1 MDWDVAGLD
10 KDVPMPI
17 GMSGFKSSYR
27 ALAWSFRKGRDFWRM
42 ACRTLRKTLN
52 LRQANLRDS
61 RKSQEMW
68 RQRYVEE
75 AKRAAE
81 LQARVKELEARLAAA
96 ERQPARA
103 TSNDSQPAVPCQ
115 PSPEDPCPKGGQYSA
130 SLMQLW
136 IQLVTVANVPLNGV
150 AAVLQV
156 VSRYLGRSL
165 PGPDSS
171 TGRSWLLRLGWHELT
186 RPLEI
191 ADDWI
196 WIIDHT
202 VQIGQQKVLVIVG
215 LRAAQLPPAGQALK
229 RKDLQLIALVP
240 QVAANQHTV
249 CAELERAVN
258 RTGVPRTILSD
269 HGADLAAGIRRF
281 QERYPE
287 TIDLYDITHKVA
299 CLLKLRF
306 ESDTRWPEFIA
317 AMSKFKNQVAQTEL
331 AGLHPTRLR
340 PKARFMNIAPVIR
353 WGLRVSQVWKNCGRG
368 SVPAGLTAT
377 RVAEK
382 LNWLDEFQAPLAEW
396 SEWITI
402 SQDTLSVVRQDGYS
416 AQTPARL
423 QEKLKSEQS
432 TFPSSQQLATT
443 AQAFV
448 IEQCQV
454 RPAER
459 LPGSSEVLEST
470 FGKWKLLER
479 QQSQGG
485 VTGLILALGTLL
497 GGTAFKTKAE
507 LILAWERSGGKNT
520 TRWIKSKL
528 HQTVTAQRR
537 ALLGGT

>member
-1 MDWDVAGLD
+1 
-10 KDVPMPI
+10 MPI
-17 GMSGFKSSYR
+17 GLSGFKSCYR
-27 ALAWSFRKGRDFWRM
+27 ALAWSFRKGRDFWRTT
-42 ACRTLRKTLN
+42 CHTLRKTLN
-52 LRQANLRDS
+52 LRQVNLRDV
-61 RKSQEMW
+61 RKSKEMW
-68 RQRYVEE
+68 RQRYVDE
-75 AKRAAE
+75 ANRTAE
-81 LQARVKELEARLAAA
+81 LQARVIELEARLAAA
-96 ERQPARA
+96 EREPARTIA
-103 TSNDSQPAVPCQ
+103 TDPKSAAPCAT
-115 PSPEDPCPKGGQYSA
+115 PPEDPCPKGGQYSV

-165 PGPDSS
+165 PCPDGS

-191 ADDWI
+191 AADWI

-249 CAELERAVN
+249 CAELERAVS

-281 QERYPE
+281 QEQYPE

-299 CLLKLRF
+299 CLLRSRF
-306 ESDTRWPEFIA
+306 ESDPRWPQFIA

-340 PKARFMNIAPVIR
+340 PKARFMNVSPVIR
-353 WGLRVSQVWKNCGRG
+353 WGLRVSKVWKNCRQGN
-368 SVPAGLTAT
+368 VPAGLTAT

-382 LNWLDEFQAPLAEW
+382 LNWLDGFQAALVEW
-396 SEWITI
+396 SEWIAI
-402 SQDTLSVVRQDGYS
+402 SQATLSVVRQEGYS
-416 AQTPARL
+416 SQTPAQL
-423 QEKLKSEQS
+423 QQQLENQPS
-432 TFPSSQQLATT
+432 TFASSQQLATT
-443 AQAFV
+443 ARVFV
-448 IEQCQV
+448 AEQCQV

-497 GGTAFKTKAE
+497 GGTAFKVRSE
-507 LILAWERSGGKNT
+507 LILAWERSGGKNST
-520 TRWIKSKL
+520 HWIKSEL
-528 HQTVTAQRR
+528 RQTVTAQRQ

>member
-1 MDWDVAGLD
+1 
-10 KDVPMPI
+10 MPI
-17 GMSGFKSSYR
+17 GLSGFKSSYR
-27 ALAWSFRKGRDFWRM
+27 ALAWSFRKGRDFWRT
-42 ACRTLRKTLN
+42 ACRELRKRLN
-52 LRQANLRDS
+52 LRQVNLRDA

-68 RQRYVEE
+68 HQRYVEE

-81 LQARVKELEARLAAA
+81 LQARVNELEARLAAA
-96 ERQPARA
+96 EKEPARV
-103 TSNDSQPAVPCQ
+103 TPAVPQ
-115 PSPEDPCPKGGQYSA
+115 PAAPCTLPAEDPSPKGGQYSA

-150 AAVLQV
+150 ASVLQI

-165 PGPDSS
+165 PCPDSS

-191 ADDWI
+191 AHDWI

-215 LRAAQLPPAGQALK
+215 LRAAHLPPAGQALK

-249 CAELERAVN
+249 CSELERAVS

-281 QERYPE
+281 QEQYPE

-299 CLLKLRF
+299 CLLKSQF
-306 ESDTRWPEFIA
+306 ESDPRWQQFIA

-331 AGLHPTRLR
+331 AGFHPTRLR
-340 PKARFMNIAPVIR
+340 PKARFMNVSPVIR
-353 WGLRVSQVWKNCGRG
+353 WGLRVSQVWKNCRQG
-368 SVPAGLTAT
+368 SIPAGLTAA

-382 LNWLDEFQAPLAEW
+382 LSWIDGFQAALAEW
-396 SEWITI
+396 SEWIAI
-402 SQDTLSVVRQDGYS
+402 SQATLSVVRRDGYS
-416 AQTPARL
+416 SQTPSRL
-423 QEKLKSEQS
+423 QQQLDDQPFS
-432 TFPSSQQLATT
+432 FPSSQQLATT
-443 AQAFV
+443 AHTFV
-448 IEQCQV
+448 VEQCQV
-454 RPAER
+454 CPAER

-497 GGTAFKTKAE
+497 GGTACKVRSE
-507 LILAWERSGGKNT
+507 LIRAWERSGCKNST
-520 TRWIKSKL
+520 QWIKSEL
-528 HQTVTAQRR
+528 PQTVTAQRR
-537 ALLGGT
+537 ALLGST

>member
-1 MDWDVAGLD
+1 
-10 KDVPMPI
+10 MPI
-17 GMSGFKSSYR
+17 GLSGFKSSYR
-27 ALAWSFRKGRDFWRM
+27 ALAWSFKKGRDFWRTV
-42 ACRTLRKTLN
+42 CRTLRKTLN
-52 LRQANLRDS
+52 LRQVNLRDV

-81 LQARVKELEARLAAA
+81 LQARVIELEARLAAA
-96 ERQPARA
+96 EREPAR
-103 TSNDSQPAVPCQ
+103 VPPTDPRLA
-115 PSPEDPCPKGGQYSA
+115 PSVTPPEDPCPKGGQYSA

-136 IQLVTVANVPLNGV
+136 IQLVTVGNVPLQGV
-150 AAVLQV
+150 ASVLQV
-156 VSRYLGRSL
+156 VGRYLGHSL
-165 PGPDSS
+165 PCPDSS
-171 TGRSWLLRLGWHELT
+171 TGRSWLLRLGWFELT

-249 CAELERAVN
+249 CAELEQAVN

-269 HGADLAAGIRRF
+269 HGADLAAGVRRF
-281 QERYPE
+281 QEQHPE

-299 CLLKLRF
+299 CLLKGQF
-306 ESDTRWPEFIA
+306 ESDARWAQFIA

-340 PKARFMNIAPVIR
+340 PKSRFMNVSPVIR
-353 WGLRVSQVWKNCGRG
+353 WGLRVSQVLKNCRQG
-368 SVPAGLTAT
+368 SVPVGLTAT

-382 LNWLDEFQAPLAEW
+382 LDWLDGFQTALAEW
-396 SEWITI
+396 SEWIAV
-402 SQDTLSVVRQDGYS
+402 SQATLSVVRQEGYS
-416 AQTPARL
+416 SQTPAQL
-423 QEKLKSEQS
+423 QQQLGKQPS
-432 TFPSSQQLATT
+432 TFPSSQQLVKA

-448 IEQCQV
+448 LNQCQM
-454 RPAER
+454 RPGER

-497 GGTAFKTKAE
+497 GGTVFKVRSE
-507 LILAWERSGGKNT
+507 LILAWERSGCKNSIQ
-520 TRWIKSKL
+520 WIKSKL
-528 HQTVTAQRR
+528 PQTVTVQRR